1 MATFIRDE
9 VTGEKRKP
17 RLLLADDH
25 AIVLEGMN
33 RLLQTEYDL
42 LPPVSDGQLLVE
54 TAERT
59 NPDVIVADISMPI
72 LNGIEAARQIKKKG
86 LKAKVVILSMHADIE
101 WASQALAVGA
111 LGYVVK
117 QSAAEELIRAIS
129 EVLQNKTYITP
140 RVARDKAAV
149 QQSPKSWGTT
159 IAPLTARER
168 EVLQLVAEGRTINGI
183 AAILKVA
190 GRTVVFHKT
199 NIMDKL
205 NLRTT
210 ADLTRYAVRH
220 GMISAS

>member
-1 MATFIRDE
+1 VR
-9 VTGEKRKP
+9 RP

-25 AIVLEGMN
+25 TIVLEGIT

-42 LPPVSDGQLLVE
+42 LPPASDGQLLVE
-54 TAERT
+54 TAMRT

-72 LNGIEAARQIKKKG
+72 LNGIEAVRQIRKKG
-86 LKAKVVILSMHADIE
+86 LKAKVIILSMHADIE
-101 WASQALAVGA
+101 WATEALAVGA
-111 LGYVVK
+111 SGYVIK
-117 QSAAEELIRAIS
+117 QSASDELSHAIQ
-129 EVLQNKTYITP
+129 EVLRNRTYITP
-140 RVARDKAAV
+140 RVVRDKESINQMARRGV
-149 QQSPKSWGTT
+149 L
-159 IAPLTARER
+159 LTARER

-210 ADLTRYAVRH
+210 ADLTQYAVRH
-220 GMISAS
+220 GMISV

>member
-1 MATFIRDE
+1 MGTFIRDE
-9 VTGEKRKP
+9 VTGGKRRP

-25 AIVLEGMN
+25 TIVVEGMN
-33 RLLQTEYDL
+33 RLLQTDYEL
-42 LPPVSDGQLLVE
+42 LPPVGDGQLLVE

-59 NPDVIVADISMPI
+59 KPDVIVADISMPI
-72 LNGIEAARQIKKKG
+72 LNGIEAVRQLKKKG
-86 LKAKVVILSMHADIE
+86 LKAKVVFLSMHADFE
-101 WASQALAVGA
+101 WAAAALAAGA
-111 LGYVVK
+111 SGYVVK
-117 QSAAEELIRAIS
+117 QSAAEELIRAIQ

-140 RVARDKAAV
+140 RVVRDK
-149 QQSPKSWGTT
+149 T
-159 IAPLTARER
+159 LTDHPVKHCDSTPTLTCRER

-220 GMISAS
+220 GMISAA